1 MVTEKLTSSYS
12 PKTWVIIQPLH
23 FSMEK
28 EDSGFGAS
36 FFAKGTDEAMICI
49 GIY

>member
-1 MVTEKLTSSYS
+1 
-12 PKTWVIIQPLH
+12 
-23 FSMEK
+23 MEK